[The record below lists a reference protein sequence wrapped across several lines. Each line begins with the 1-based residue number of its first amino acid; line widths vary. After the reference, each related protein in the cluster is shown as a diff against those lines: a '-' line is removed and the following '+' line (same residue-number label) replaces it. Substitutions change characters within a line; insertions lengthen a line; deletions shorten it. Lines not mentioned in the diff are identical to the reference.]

1 MHPVLIVVDDPR
13 DWKAFYPSENV
24 ISVQDYLSS
33 DEHYKKPNTH
43 VINLC
48 RSYKYLT
55 NGYYCSLLAEA
66 RKHKV
71 IPSVRSINDLG
82 NKSLYSLD
90 IGNLN
95 QVLEKALCDRDI
107 ETDSCSIK
115 LFFGTPDIDQLE
127 SLGRQ
132 IYELFACPILVVNL
146 KRRERWQIETIKPG
160 ALAAL
165 DGREEDLFAAALEK
179 FNKTI
184 WRKPRSPKANRYDLA
199 ILFDPDE
206 KLPPSDKMALK
217 KFISSGKQMALNV
230 ELITKKDYA
239 RLAEYDALFIRET
252 TAISNHTYRFAKR
265 AEREGMVVIDDPQSI
280 LRCTNKVF
288 LADMLGANGV
298 PTPKTL
304 ILSKDRKKEDTLRAI
319 EALGYPMVIKIP
331 DGSFSRG
338 IVKVEDQPS
347 LEQSLDELFKQSA
360 LLLVQAYTYTDY
372 DWRIGM
378 LNKKPIFS
386 CQYFMSRGHWQIYK
400 HSDSGKVTSGG
411 FRTLPIHETPKKV
424 LDVAARAAN
433 LIGYGL
439 YGVDVK
445 QAGDTALVIEVNDN
459 PNIDSGVEDLYL
471 KDDLYRIVLEEF
483 VRRLEHKRNRI
494 GNYQGQ

>member
-1 MHPVLIVVDDPR
+1 MHPALIVVDNPQ
-13 DWKAFYPSENV
+13 DWKAYYPSENV

-33 DEHYKKPNTH
+33 DEQYKQPNTH
-43 VINLC
+43 IINLC

-66 RKHKV
+66 RNHKV

-95 QVLEKALCDRDI
+95 QVLEKALQDQQV
-107 ETDSCSIK
+107 DSDDTWSIK
-115 LFFGTPDIDQLE
+115 LFFGNPDIEQLDN
-127 SLGRQ
+127 LGRQ
-132 IYELFACPILVVNL
+132 IFELFACPILIVTL
-146 KRRERWQIETIKPG
+146 KRRDRWQIESIKPG
-160 ALAAL
+160 ALNTL
-165 DGREEDLFAAALEK
+165 NNHEEDLFAEALES
-179 FNKTI
+179 FNKSI
-184 WRKPRSPKANRYDLA
+184 WRKPRSRKSNRYDLA
-199 ILFDPDE
+199 ILADPEE
-206 KLPPSDKMALK
+206 KLPPSDKQALK
-217 KFISSGKQMALNV
+217 KFVSIGKQMGINV
-230 ELITKKDYA
+230 ELITKKDYV

-252 TAISNHTYRFAKR
+252 TAINNHTYRFAKR
-265 AEREGMVVIDDPQSI
+265 AESEGMVVLDDPQSI

-288 LADMLGANGV
+288 LADLLSTNDV

-304 ILSKDRKKEDTLRAI
+304 ILSKDRQKEDMLYAI
-319 EALGYPMVIKIP
+319 DTLGYPMVIKIP

-338 IVKVEDQPS
+338 IVKVEDKQA
-347 LEQSLDELFKQSA
+347 LKQSLDELFKQSA
-360 LLLVQAYTYTDY
+360 LVLAQAYTFTDY
-372 DWRIGM
+372 DWRVGM

-386 CQYFMSRGHWQIYK
+386 CQYFMTRGHWQIYK
-400 HSDSGKVTSGG
+400 HSDSGRVVSGG

-424 LDVAARAAN
+424 LDVATRAAN
-433 LIGYGL
+433 LIGNGL

-445 QAGDTALVIEVNDN
+445 QFGDTAMVIEVNDN

-483 VRRLEHKRNRI
+483 VRRLERKRNGI
-494 GNYQGQ
+494 

>member
-1 MHPVLIVVDDPR
+1 MQPALIVVDNPQ
-13 DWKAFYPSENV
+13 DWKAYSPSENV

-33 DEHYKKPNTH
+33 DEQYKQPNTH
-43 VINLC
+43 IINLC

-66 RKHKV
+66 RNHKV

-95 QVLEKALCDRDI
+95 QILDKALLDRQI
-107 ETDSCSIK
+107 DSDSWTIK
-115 LFFGTPDIDQLE
+115 LFFGNPDIEQLDN
-127 SLGRQ
+127 LGRQ
-132 IYELFACPILVVNL
+132 IFELFACPILVVTL
-146 KRRERWQIETIKPG
+146 KRRDRWQIESIKPG
-160 ALAAL
+160 TLHTL
-165 DGREEDLFAAALEK
+165 DDHEEDLFAAALEN

-184 WRKPRSPKANRYDLA
+184 WRKPRSRKTNRYDLA
-199 ILFDPDE
+199 ILADPEE
-206 KLPPSDKMALK
+206 KLPPSDKSALR
-217 KFISSGKQMALNV
+217 KFVSIGKQMGINV
-230 ELITKKDYA
+230 ELITKKDYG

-252 TAISNHTYRFAKR
+252 TAINNHTYRFAKR
-265 AEREGMVVIDDPQSI
+265 AESEGMVVLDDPQSI

-288 LADMLGANGV
+288 LADLLSTNDV

-304 ILSKDRKKEDTLRAI
+304 ILSKDRLKEDMQRAI
-319 EALGYPMVIKIP
+319 DTLGYPMVIKIP

-338 IVKVEDQPS
+338 IVKVEDDEA
-347 LEQSLDELFKQSA
+347 LKQSLDELFKQSA
-360 LLLVQAYTYTDY
+360 LVLAQAYTFTDY

-386 CQYFMSRGHWQIYK
+386 CQYFMTRGHWQIYK
-400 HSDSGKVTSGG
+400 HSDSGKVVSGG

-424 LDVAARAAN
+424 IDVATRAAN
-433 LIGYGL
+433 LIGNGL
-439 YGVDVK
+439 YGVDIK
-445 QAGDTALVIEVNDN
+445 QFGDTAMVIEVNDN

-471 KDDLYRIVLEEF
+471 KDDLYRIVLDEF
-483 VRRLEHKRNRI
+483 VRRLERKRNGI
-494 GNYQGQ
+494 